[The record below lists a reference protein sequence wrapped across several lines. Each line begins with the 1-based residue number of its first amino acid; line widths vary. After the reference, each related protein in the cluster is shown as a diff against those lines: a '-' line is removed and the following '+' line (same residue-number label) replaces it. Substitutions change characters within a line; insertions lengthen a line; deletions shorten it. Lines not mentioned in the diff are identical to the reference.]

1 MDIRSCRMVC
11 GLIYIHSYQTLFALA
26 KNVCVLVA
34 QLCPTFCDPMDC
46 SQPDSSAHGIL
57 QARILEWV
65 AIPFSGGSSWPRD
78 WIQVSCLTGRFF
90 TIWARYSRLFLYPA
104 CPLLWKQPFLQRFPV
119 LLIRYEYLSVGCAY
133 CYLNVIASRFVFS
146 VDRARKCLFVY

>member
-1 MDIRSCRMVC
+1 MGLRIQLLKTPSNQHDLWCGSKRKQYSLSVTWQNFLARMWKQRWIWKWFSKGNPHMDIRSCRMVC

-46 SQPDSSAHGIL
+46 SQPYSSAHGIL

-65 AIPFSGGSSWPRD
+65 AIPFSRECSWPRD
-78 WIQVSCLTGRFF
+78 QTWVSRIAG
-90 TIWARYSRLFLYPA
+90 SS
-104 CPLLWKQPFLQRFPV
+104 LLSKQNF
-119 LLIRYEYLSVGCAY
+119 
-133 CYLNVIASRFVFS
+133 
-146 VDRARKCLFVY
+146 